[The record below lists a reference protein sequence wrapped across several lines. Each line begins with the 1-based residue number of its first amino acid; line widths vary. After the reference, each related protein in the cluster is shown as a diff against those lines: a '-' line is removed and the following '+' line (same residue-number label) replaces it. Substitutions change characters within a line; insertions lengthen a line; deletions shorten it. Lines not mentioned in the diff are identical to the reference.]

1 MILATRIQFYIA
13 ALLCVKHR
21 KSTKPTQAH
30 MYFCEALQILGGV
43 YGIKKGNGMSIT
55 EGFVTAQG
63 SMAPFPEGAALF
75 RPTVWGIN

>member
-1 MILATRIQFYIA
+1 MWFY
-13 ALLCVKHR
+13 CCGKYR
-21 KSTKPTQAH
+21 GDYGKSVGPTQVNL
-30 MYFCEALQILGGV
+30 YFCEALQILCGV

-55 EGFVTAQG
+55 ERLVTVQG